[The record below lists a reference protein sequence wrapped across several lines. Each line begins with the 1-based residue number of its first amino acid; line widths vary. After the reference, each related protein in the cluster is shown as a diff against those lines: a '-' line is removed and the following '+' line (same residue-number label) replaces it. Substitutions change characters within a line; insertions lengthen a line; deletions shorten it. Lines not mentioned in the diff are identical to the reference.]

1 VRRITIAVL
10 TAVAATSVATA
21 SAGAQ
26 TTTITFD
33 TDASGAPLS
42 APCLF
47 VQTVPLTDLYA
58 SLGVHFSGPSAGTG
72 GAILNSQCANFP
84 MGARSSPNFLAFN
97 PVNTYGDDPETLT
110 FDVLQRTVTIFGAF
124 TEFTMTAFRGATE
137 VDTTIATAPP
147 GGYTEL
153 SVTSTQG
160 IDRVVLTA
168 ATELGFVFD
177 DLSFTRLGPA
187 SKSGCKKGG
196 WRDFE
201 VFKNQGDCV
210 SWVATG
216 GKNPP
221 SGASQTTRGQGKS
234 KGPQTTRGRGKSKRP

>member
-10 TAVAATSVATA
+10 IAVAATSVATA

-47 VQTVPLTDLYA
+47 VQTAPLTDLYA

-72 GAILNSQCANFP
+72 GAILNDCGNFP
-84 MGARSSPNFLAFN
+84 ITPRSGTNFLAFN
-97 PVNTYGDDPETLT
+97 PVASYGDDPETLS
-110 FDVLQRTVTIFGAF
+110 FDVPQRTVTIFGAL
-124 TEFTMTAFRGATE
+124 TEFTMVAFRGSTE
-137 VDTTIATAPP
+137 VDTAIATAPP

-160 IDRVVLTA
+160 IDRVVLSA
-168 ATELGFVFD
+168 ATEFGFVFD
-177 DLSFTRLGPA
+177 DLSFTRLVLPV
-187 SKSGCKKGG
+187 SKKDCKKGG

-210 SWVATG
+210 SFVATK

-221 SGASQTTRGQGKS
+221 SGSPSAATKGHRS
-234 KGPQTTRGRGKSKRP
+234 KPR